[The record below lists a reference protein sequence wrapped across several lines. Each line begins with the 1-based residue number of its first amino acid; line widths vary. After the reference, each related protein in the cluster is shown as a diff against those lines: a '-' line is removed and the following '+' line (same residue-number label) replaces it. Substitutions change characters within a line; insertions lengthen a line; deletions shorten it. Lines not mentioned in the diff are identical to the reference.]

1 MKKTGLI
8 FTILLVPIDFLMLVL
23 AAVSAYYLRVG
34 SLVAEIRP
42 VIYTLKLSEYLSYA
56 FLVAIIWLIIFALAG
71 LYRIGRPKLNEEI
84 AKIFLA
90 CSTGILTII
99 VAIFLQRE
107 LFSSRFIILAAWAF
121 AVIYVTI
128 GRIIIFEIQ
137 KSLLMKGVGA
147 INIILIGN
155 DKNTQIIAEEF
166 KQNPKLGYNI
176 IRIFPTFNEQIKRE
190 IINLK
195 KTEEI
200 DEIVQA
206 DPNLNRQITLD
217 LITFTEENHII
228 FKFSADIYQTRTSRL
243 AIDTMAGMPIFEIKK
258 TKLEGWGWIYKRIFD
273 IIGSI
278 ILIILTFPLM
288 LLAAVAIK
296 IDSKGPI
303 FYKNKRVGQ
312 RGKEF
317 ELFKFRSMYYEMST
331 GVGSPEQQKKS
342 LEYEQKLIEEK
353 NTRPGAVYKIGE
365 DPRVTRVGKFIRKYS
380 IDELPQ
386 FFNVLIGQMSLVG
399 PRPHQP
405 REVAQYQKAQYHLLD
420 IKPGVT
426 GMAQIS
432 GRSDLQF
439 DEEAKLDT
447 YYIENWSIWLD
458 LRIILR
464 TPIVVLWPKRKAL

>member
-8 FTILLVPIDFLMLVL
+8 FTILLVPIDFLMLIL

-42 VIYTLKLSEYLSYA
+42 VIYTLRLGEYLSYV

-71 LYRIGRPKLNEEI
+71 LYRVGRPKLNEEI
-84 AKIFLA
+84 SKIFLA
-90 CSTGILTII
+90 CSTGILAII
-99 VAIFLQRE
+99 VAIFLKRE

-128 GRIIIFEIQ
+128 GRIIIFELQ
-137 KSLLMKGVGA
+137 KSLLTKGIGA
-147 INIILIGN
+147 INIVLIGN
-155 DKNTQIIAEEF
+155 DKNTQIIAEEI
-166 KQNPKLGYNI
+166 KNNPKQGYNI
-176 IRIFPTFNEQIKRE
+176 LKTFPTFNEQIENE
-190 IINLK
+190 ILNLK
-195 KTEEI
+195 KTQEL

-206 DPNLNRQITLD
+206 DPNLDRQITLD
-217 LITFTEENHII
+217 LITFTEENHIV

-243 AIDTMAGMPIFEIKK
+243 AIDTMAGMPIFEIRK
-258 TKLEGWGWIYKRIFD
+258 TKLEGWGWVYKRIFD

-278 ILIILTFPLM
+278 ILIILTSPIIII
-288 LLAAVAIK
+288 AAIAIK
-296 IDSKGPI
+296 LDSRGPI
-303 FYKNKRVGQ
+303 IYRNKRVGQ

-317 ELFKFRSMYYEMST
+317 NLFKFRSMHYEMST
-331 GVGSPEQQKKS
+331 GVGSAEQQKKA

-365 DPRVTRVGKFIRKYS
+365 DPRITKVGKFIRKYS

-405 REVAQYQKAQYHLLD
+405 REVAQYQKTQYHLLD

-439 DEEAKLDT
+439 DEEARLDT
-447 YYIENWSIWLD
+447 YYIENWSLWLD
-458 LRIILR
+458 LRIVLR